1 MISFQPKP
9 PDPTETVKLRAERT
23 QPRHSGRDL
32 GSQASGYWLLA
43 LASASIGVME
53 PPAASPRAQNEP
65 VPSRC
70 KRRDAIEI
78 AVAYALIMVVEWT
91 PRPLQRVLWL
101 VAALGLVVL
110 TWRSFDGWQAM
121 GFRAVNFSRSLWIVA
136 AALALAAVAI
146 AVAARM
152 QTLLVPNGVFAFLV
166 TYCAYAVWTG
176 VQQFLLQGVFLLRFL
191 RLIPRPALA
200 AFAASALFALAH
212 LPNPVLTP
220 ITFIWGFTACLLF
233 LHYHNI
239 YPLMI
244 AHAILGI
251 TVAMTIPGPID
262 HNMRVGLGYL
272 RYDPHRQVHRTYR
285 LSQP

>member
-1 MISFQPKP
+1 M
-9 PDPTETVKLRAERT
+9 
-23 QPRHSGRDL
+23 
-32 GSQASGYWLLA
+32 GSSAA
-43 LASASIGVME
+43 L
-53 PPAASPRAQNEP
+53 PLAQNEP
-65 VPSRC
+65 VASRS

-78 AVAYALIMVVEWT
+78 AIAYALIMVVEWT

-101 VAALGLVVL
+101 VAALGLVVII
-110 TWRSFDGWQAM
+110 WRSFDGWQAM
-121 GFRAVNFSRSLWIVA
+121 GFRPANFSRSLWIVA
-136 AALALAAVAI
+136 AALALAAAAI
-146 AVAARM
+146 AFASRM
-152 QTLLVPNGVFAFLV
+152 HTLLVPDGVFAFIV

-191 RLIPRPALA
+191 RLIPKPALA
-200 AFAASALFALAH
+200 AFTASALFALAH

-220 ITFIWGFTACLLF
+220 ITFIWGLAACLLF
-233 LHYHNI
+233 LRYRNI

-251 TVAMTIPGPID
+251 TVAITIPGPID

-272 RYDPHRQVHRTYR
+272 RYDPHRQVHRTSR